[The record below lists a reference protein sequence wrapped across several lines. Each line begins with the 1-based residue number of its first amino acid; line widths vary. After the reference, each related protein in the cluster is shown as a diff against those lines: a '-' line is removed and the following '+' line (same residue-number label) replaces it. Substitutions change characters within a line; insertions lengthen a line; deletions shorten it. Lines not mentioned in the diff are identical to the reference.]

1 MQSSISTPR
10 LILNVITE
18 EDHEF
23 MMELVNTKGWIKFIG
38 DRNVHST
45 GEAIH
50 YIERVLATENLTY
63 WVVRLKDTLTPI
75 GVISFIKRK
84 YLDHFDIGFAF
95 LPEFTRMGYAYEAA
109 KEVLELA
116 NKTPGFTTIL
126 ATTIPNNVDSIRLLN
141 KLGLHFDRT
150 IVVDNETLNVFSTAV
165 KPDKLQA

>member
-1 MQSSISTPR
+1 MQSSISTQR

-23 MMELVNTKGWIKFIG
+23 MMTLVNTEGWIKFIG
-38 DRNVHST
+38 DRNVHSKD
-45 GEAIH
+45 EAVQ
-50 YIERVLATENLTY
+50 YIKKVLATENLTY
-63 WVVRLKDTLTPI
+63 WVVRIKETLTPI

-109 KEVLELA
+109 KEVLELVH
-116 NKTPGFTTIL
+116 TMPGFTTIL
-126 ATTIPNNVDSIRLLN
+126 ATTIPHNVNSIRLLN

-165 KPDKLQA
+165 ATR